1 MSNFMD
7 YSDELMDH
15 FGNPRN
21 ILKVTEKEFQ
31 ADGVGEVGNPQC
43 GDMMKVWIKVDKEK
57 DKIVDLKWKT
67 FGCASAIGSTS
78 VMSEMVVD
86 NNGMKIDDALKLTP
100 QNIMD
105 RVGGLPSIKIHCSV
119 LGDKALRSAI
129 HDYLRKTEQ
138 TNRIEEVKAKVIC
151 TCLNVTDH
159 EVEEQVLDGV
169 KDFLTLQEKTKIS
182 TGCFTCRENAEKIFG
197 QYLNKYFSNNNS
209 K

>member
-7 YSDELMDH
+7 YSDKLMDH
-15 FGNPRN
+15 FSNPRN

-43 GDMMKVWIKVDKEK
+43 GDMMKVWIKVDKEM

-119 LGDKALRSAI
+119 LGDKALRAAI
-129 HDYLRKTEQ
+129 HDYLKKTEQ

-159 EVEEQVLDGV
+159 EIEEQVLDGV

-182 TGCFTCRENAEKIFG
+182 TGCFTCRENAEKIFE